1 MRRKPAKLLRSLSL
15 FDATSIGVGAI
26 IGAGIFVIL
35 GVATSLAG
43 PAVLLSVLIAGVCS
57 VFTALS
63 FSKLSSAIPKEGGAY
78 EYAFELFS
86 PFIAFLTG
94 WMWIF
99 AQIVVGATV
108 SIGLATYL
116 ALFIPLPVNLVAA
129 GACLVF
135 ALVNLV
141 GVKESATVNNA
152 LVVFKVAA
160 LLLFIAVGAS
170 HIQLSNFQP
179 FLPNGF
185 SGVISGA
192 ALIFF
197 AYLGFGRIA
206 IVSEEVKNP
215 EKTLPLSI
223 LLALGISAVLY
234 LLVSFTAVG
243 VSGPSR
249 ISASGSPLAD
259 AMKITG
265 NDLATT
271 LVSLGA
277 IFAIASVLLTT
288 ILGVSRV
295 SFSMARNRQIPD
307 FINSLHPSFGTPYV
321 SILLTG
327 LLMAALAL
335 TGNLLQVASIASFS
349 IIVTHVLVNYA
360 AIAVSTKQ
368 PKFRIPFYPLPPVL
382 GIISCAAL
390 ALSLLP
396 GVWVAEAVVLC
407 AGVAFY
413 AISNT
418 VSRRVQGK
426 NVT

>member
-1 MRRKPAKLLRSLSL
+1 MQREPAKLLRSLSL

-63 FSKLSSAIPKEGGAY
+63 FSRLSSAISKEGGAY

-86 PFIAFLTG
+86 PFIGFLTG

-116 ALFIPLPVNLVAA
+116 ALFIPLPINIVAA

-141 GVKESATVNNA
+141 GVKESATLNNA

-243 VSGPSR
+243 VSGPGR

-265 NDLATT
+265 NELATT

-288 ILGVSRV
+288 VLGVSRV
-295 SFSMARNRQIPD
+295 SFSMARNGQIPE
-307 FINSLHPSFGTPYV
+307 FINSLHPRFGTPYV

-327 LLMAALAL
+327 LLMAALAF

-349 IIVTHVLVNYA
+349 VIVTHVLVNYA
-360 AIAVSTKQ
+360 AMAVSTKQ

-382 GIISCAAL
+382 GIVSCAAL

-396 GVWVAEAVVLC
+396 GVWVEEAVVLC
-407 AGVAFY
+407 AGVVFY
-413 AISNT
+413 AISNA
-418 VSRRVQGK
+418 VSRRAQGE